1 MLIFFYKRLIY
12 IRSRKTFKPLHYL
25 FYFEHTKTFLK
36 KVIALHILFTKKVF
50 AADFILAWPTTFFQY
65 IVSRIFQ
72 YLSLFLYK
80 EQKLYLV
87 EIFIQPEI

>member
-1 MLIFFYKRLIY
+1 MDLYSFKNYIQIFTLPILFWTYKDLSKIG
-12 IRSRKTFKPLHYL
+12 RS
-25 FYFEHTKTFLK
+25 
-36 KVIALHILFTKKVF
+36 IIDILFTKKVF

-80 EQKLYLV
+80 EQKTLSGWNFY
-87 EIFIQPEI
+87 PTRDMKNAK

>member
-1 MLIFFYKRLIY
+1 MDL
-12 IRSRKTFKPLHYL
+12 YL
-25 FYFEHTKTFLK
+25 FQNYIQIFTLPILFKEHTKGFLK
-36 KVIALHILFTKKVF
+36 LVVALHRYATHKKKVF

>member
-1 MLIFFYKRLIY
+1 MYKDLSKSGHSI
-12 IRSRKTFKPLHYL
+12 I
-25 FYFEHTKTFLK
+25 HT
-36 KVIALHILFTKKVF
+36 IHKKVF

-65 IVSRIFQ
+65 VVSRIFQ